1 MTQQRKFLVRQS
13 GHILAGTTVLTAL
26 AAVVIAGALELTLSS
41 TKAVTSS
48 SHRSTEYFQTE
59 QSLGLGVSFLRDN
72 STSLTQPFSRS
83 SFYSLFDRSV
93 PSVGSNDTSSFG
105 VTTLLKRQG
114 TQQTAF
120 FTNSTEFGTAWFPSS
135 VDTVS
140 GATATP
146 LSLFASA
153 SLGAKRVRV
162 TLVDAVAQDPS
173 KDFGD
178 PDSGSAQPQ
187 TDFNPVYR
195 IDTMDSTTRGAHL
208 FGYVVGSL
216 QYDYGVGFYG
226 RDYFELRQPCDS
238 YLSNNGAFSTTN
250 RRANCSTGSNSSIA
264 IHSQTTLY
272 GSARTNGSI
281 ATGSPFGGSICAN
294 IPSSSCGG
302 STSQTCQTGSTCQG
316 ASCQVPGLP
325 SFSSWST
332 YCPTNQG
339 AVTPTSG
346 STLVASG
353 NSPNQRCWSSVTI
366 SNNRVVTLTSTQYP
380 YFIDTLTI
388 ANNGRL
394 NFAPLNSTGTITLY
408 VRNIVGDRF
417 NGNQVYNIN
426 NKPYQLRLN
435 YLGTNALTLN
445 GTAAMS
451 SFIVAPY
458 APVAVQ
464 GNFTFNGGI
473 KATSLTFTGSGSIHF
488 DESGDITTLKDV
500 TYTLRNTTQRYR

>member
-1 MTQQRKFLVRQS
+1 MTKKGNTIKGQS
-13 GHILAGTTVLTAL
+13 GHILAGTTVLLAV
-26 AAVVIAGALELTLSS
+26 AAVVVVGALELTLSS
-41 TKAVTSS
+41 TKAITSS

-72 STSLTQPFSRS
+72 SSALTQPFSRS
-83 SFYSLFDRSV
+83 SFYSLFDRTA
-93 PSVGSNDTSSFG
+93 PSAGSNEPSSFA
-105 VTTLLKRQG
+105 VPTLLKRQS
-114 TQQTAF
+114 TQQSAF
-120 FTNSTEFGTAWFPSS
+120 FTNSNDLGTAWFPASL
-135 VDTVS
+135 DTVS
-140 GATATP
+140 GTTVTP
-146 LSLFASA
+146 LTTFTSA
-153 SLGAKRVRV
+153 NLGAKKVRI
-162 TLVDAVAQDPS
+162 TLVDAVADDPT

-178 PDSGSAQPQ
+178 PDLGNPLPQ
-187 TDFNPVYR
+187 TDFHPVYR
-195 IDTMDSTTRGAHL
+195 IDTMDSTSKGAHL
-208 FGYVVGSL
+208 FGYAVGSL

-238 YLSNNGAFSTTN
+238 YLSNNGIFSATN

-281 ATGSPFGGSICAN
+281 TSSSPFGGAICAN
-294 IPSSSCGG
+294 IPTSSGG
-302 STSQTCQTGSTCQG
+302 ATSQPCQTGSTCQG

-325 SFSSWST
+325 SFSAWST

-380 YFIDTLTI
+380 YFIDTLNI
-388 ANNGRL
+388 ANTGRL
-394 NFAPLNSTGTITLY
+394 NFAPSNSTGTITLY

-435 YLGTNALTLN
+435 YLGTNSLTLN

-458 APVAVQ
+458 AAVSVQ

-473 KATSLTFTGSGSIHF
+473 KATGLTFTGSGSVHF